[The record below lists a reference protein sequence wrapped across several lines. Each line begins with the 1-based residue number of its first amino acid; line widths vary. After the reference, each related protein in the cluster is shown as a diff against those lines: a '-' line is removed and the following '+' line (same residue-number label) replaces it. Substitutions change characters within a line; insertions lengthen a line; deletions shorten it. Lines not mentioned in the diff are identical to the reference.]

1 MSIKISKISYFSFS
15 FKLNEKSVVKKYSL
29 KRQKYD
35 KLFARIG
42 GLIFNRGWKYFKN
55 VRIDK
60 KEVEKSRGGG
70 GDCDPQ
76 RNYAANPSDLRVLWY

>member
-1 MSIKISKISYFSFS
+1 MSIRISKISYFSFS
-15 FKLNEKSVVKKYSL
+15 FKLNEKGVVKKYSL

-42 GLIFNRGWKYFKN
+42 GLKLIGVWKYFRY

-60 KEVEKSRGGG
+60 KEVEKNRGGG

-76 RNYAANPSDLRVLWY
+76 RNYAANPSDFRVLWY

>member
-35 KLFARIG
+35 KLFARVG
-42 GLIFNRGWKYFKN
+42 GLIFNRGLEIFQKCEDWQK
-55 VRIDK
+55 RGR
-60 KEVEKSRGGG
+60 EK
-70 GDCDPQ
+70 
-76 RNYAANPSDLRVLWY
+76 